1 MTANDTKKDYSLE
14 ISIVRTF
21 STDGVARTKRSYK
34 YHNLRA
40 TSLTIDF
47 PISFELE
54 EEHAQSGDVAH
65 TSDGVDLP
73 ITTSVDGK
81 WMKISATPSATINP
95 GATWSVEFEFTIS
108 GKAVYVKDQWVC
120 HESWEFSEG
129 LPNAGGLKESQPRS
143 YHYSARVLDG
153 RLKLFGL
160 PVLLETIAVSSH
172 PEMQVTSA
180 KGYKELSRDFNV
192 SKGSVVEITVLYAT
206 RPWAHRAR
214 VVGAVIMIATAIL
227 ALTTGVILLPV

>member
-1 MTANDTKKDYSLE
+1 MTTSETKEDYSLD
-14 ISIVRTF
+14 ISIIRTL
-21 STDGVARTKRSYK
+21 SLDGTARTKRSYSYK
-34 YHNLRA
+34 NLRA
-40 TSLTIDF
+40 TSLAFDF
-47 PISFELE
+47 PISFELA
-54 EEHAQSGDVAH
+54 EEHAQPSVVAH

-73 ITTSVDGK
+73 ITTSIDGK
-81 WMKISATPSATINP
+81 WMKISATPSTTISP

-108 GKAVYVKDQWVC
+108 DKAVYAQDRWVC

-153 RLKLFGL
+153 RFKLFGL
-160 PVLLETIAVSSH
+160 PVLLETMAVSSH
-172 PEMQVTSA
+172 PEMEVTSA

-192 SKGSVVEITVLYAT
+192 SKGRVVEITVLYAT

-214 VVGAVIMIATAIL
+214 VVTAALTIAITIL
-227 ALTTGVILLPV
+227 ALATGIILLPI

>member
-1 MTANDTKKDYSLE
+1 M
-14 ISIVRTF
+14 
-21 STDGVARTKRSYK
+21 
-34 YHNLRA
+34 
-40 TSLTIDF
+40 
-47 PISFELE
+47 
-54 EEHAQSGDVAH
+54 
-65 TSDGVDLP
+65 
-73 ITTSVDGK
+73 
-81 WMKISATPSATINP
+81 ATPSTTINP

-108 GKAVYVKDQWVC
+108 GKAVYAKDRWVC

-153 RLKLFGL
+153 RFKLFGL
-160 PVLLETIAVSSH
+160 PVLLETMPVSSH

-192 SKGSVVEITVLYAT
+192 SKGRVVEITVLYVT

-214 VVGAVIMIATAIL
+214 LVVAVIGIAVVIV
-227 ALTTGVILLPV
+227 ALTTRIILLPV